1 MILTH
6 AKGQAEDFTQQK
18 PIRDIV
24 LTVPAYFNQ
33 AERRSLSRAVEL
45 AGLNLLQLMTEP
57 MAVSLNY
64 GMFRR
69 KEINGTV
76 KHLMFYDMGA
86 YDTTVSIVGYTVV
99 KTKERGFSETHPQ
112 AQILGLG
119 YDRTLG
125 GLELQIKLREHLATK
140 FNELKKP
147 KTGQFSL
154 TCTLV
159 SSP

>member
-1 MILTH
+1 M
-6 AKGQAEDFTQQK
+6 
-18 PIRDIV
+18 V

-33 AERRSLSRAVEL
+33 AERRALKGAVEL
-45 AGLNLLQLMTEP
+45 AGLNLLQLITEP

-69 KEINGTV
+69 KEINGTA

-99 KTKERGFSETHPQ
+99 QTKERGFSEKHPQ
-112 AQILGLG
+112 TQILGLG
-119 YDRTLG
+119 YDRSLG

-147 KTGQFSL
+147 KTGRGSITFSRHL
-154 TCTLV
+154 YFTKNRLN
-159 SSP
+159 SLKNA